1 MDNSSQFVEP
11 VVSGFPWRPFVV
23 LVAVLLVAITM
34 LARQYRGEVS
44 LPRYCADPE
53 HALELLQRVISERR
67 PAGDGARRPYLI
79 AAKLLFLV
87 PREPDEAVDRYLDRV
102 AAHIEVACR

>member
-1 MDNSSQFVEP
+1 MGNSSQIVEP

-23 LVAVLLVAITM
+23 LVAVLLVAITL
-34 LARQYRGEVS
+34 LARQYRAEVS
-44 LPRYCADPE
+44 LPRYCAEPE

-67 PAGDGARRPYLI
+67 PAGDGTRRPYLI

-87 PREPDEAVDRYLDRV
+87 PRQPDEPEAIYLDRV
-102 AAHIEVACR
+102 ALHIEAACR